1 MDRAAGVL
9 LRPGRDLRFFGFQW
23 HITDRC
29 NLRCAHCYQD
39 SFAPLPAENLA
50 NVRKLA
56 DRIFKSL
63 PDRRVSVNLT
73 GGEPLLVPWL
83 FDLIE
88 HLQAFENL
96 DEINLITNG
105 TVATPEVLDGIR
117 RSEKVRY
124 LKVSL
129 ESGIH
134 DVNDYIRGAGNLAK
148 VSDSVLRYQHK
159 TEKPVI
165 LMVTLGG
172 YNLETIEETVRYAG
186 FIRASGVIFE
196 RFIPLGHG
204 RKLEGQVLSADEWS
218 QAVESIARAS
228 KTGVDPRALDPY
240 QAFWIWLDPQREERL
255 QGALCNLGDESM
267 ALMPDGTVYPCRRL
281 PEPVGNALREPF
293 SEILSRLSRYR
304 PDADAGCR
312 ALARSL
318 DRSPAGR
325 DTGV

>member
-1 MDRAAGVL
+1 
-9 LRPGRDLRFFGFQW
+9 LRFFGFQW

-39 SFAPLPAENLA
+39 SYAPLPAENLA
-50 NVRKLA
+50 NQKKLA
-56 DRIFKSL
+56 DRIFGGL
-63 PDRRVSVNLT
+63 RDRKVLVNLT
-73 GGEPLLVPWL
+73 GGEPLLAPWL
-83 FDLIE
+83 FDLIG
-88 HLQAFENL
+88 HLQGFDNL
-96 DEINLITNG
+96 EEISLITNG

-117 RSEKVRY
+117 RFEKIRY

-134 DVNDYIRGAGNLAK
+134 EANDFIRGSGNLAK
-148 VSDSVLRYQHK
+148 VSDGILRYRRV

-165 LMVTLGG
+165 IMVTLGG
-172 YNLETIEETVRYAG
+172 YNLDTIEETVRYADFVG
-186 FIRASGVIFE
+186 ASGVIFE

-204 RKLEGQVLSADEWS
+204 RKLEGQVLSAEEWS

-228 KTGVDPRALDPY
+228 KTGVDPRALAPY
-240 QAFWIWLDPQREERL
+240 QAFWIWLDPHRDERL
-255 QGALCNLGDESM
+255 QGARCNLGDESM

-281 PEPVGNALREPF
+281 PEPVGNALHDPF
-293 SEILSRLSRYR
+293 SKILSRLRQYV
-304 PDADAGCR
+304 PDADGGCR

-325 DTGV
+325 GTGV

>member
-1 MDRAAGVL
+1 MKT
-9 LRPGRDLRFFGFQW
+9 FGFQW

-50 NVRKLA
+50 NLKKLA
-56 DRIFKSL
+56 DRVFKGL
-63 PDRRVSVNLT
+63 ADRRITVNLT

-83 FDLIE
+83 FDLIDY
-88 HLQAFENL
+88 LQAFENL
-96 DEINLITNG
+96 EEISLITNG

-117 RSEKVRY
+117 RSGKIRY

-134 DVNDYIRGAGNLAK
+134 EVNDFIRGAGNLAK
-148 VSDSVLRYQHK
+148 VSDGILHYRRV
-159 TEKPVI
+159 TDKPVI

-172 YNLETIEETVRYAG
+172 YNLDSIEETVRYAG
-186 FIRASGVIFE
+186 FVGAAGIIFE

-204 RKLEGQVLSADEWS
+204 RKLDGQVLSADEWS
-218 QAVESIARAS
+218 QAVATIARAS
-228 KTGVDPRALDPY
+228 GPGVDPRALAPY
-240 QAFWIWLDPQREERL
+240 RAFWLWLDPGRTEKL

-281 PEPVGNALREPF
+281 PVPVGNALSEPF
-293 SEILSRLSRYR
+293 SRIVSRLGECRTD
-304 PDADAGCR
+304 PETGCR
-312 ALARSL
+312 ALARAL
-318 DRSPAGR
+318 DSHPSGR
-325 DTGV
+325 GTCV

>member
-1 MDRAAGVL
+1 L
-9 LRPGRDLRFFGFQW
+9 KTFGFQW

-39 SFAPLPAENLA
+39 SFAPLPAENLK
-50 NVRKLA
+50 NLKTLA
-56 DRIFKSL
+56 DRIFEDL
-63 PDRRVSVNLT
+63 ADRRVTVNLT

-83 FDLIE
+83 FDLLE
-88 HLQAFENL
+88 YLQAFGNL
-96 DEINLITNG
+96 EEISLITNG
-105 TVATPEVLDGIR
+105 TVTTPEVLDGIR
-117 RSEKVRY
+117 RFEKIRY

-134 DVNDYIRGAGNLAK
+134 EVNDYIRGAGNLAK
-148 VSDSVLRYQHK
+148 VSDGILRYQGV

-172 YNLETIEETVRYAG
+172 YNLDTIEETVRYAG
-186 FIRASGVIFE
+186 FVGAAGVIFE

-204 RKLEGQVLSADEWS
+204 RKLDGQVLSADEWS
-218 QAVESIARAS
+218 QAAATIARMS
-228 KTGVDPRALDPY
+228 KTGVDPRALAPY
-240 QAFWIWLDPQREERL
+240 RAFWLWLDPQKTEKL

-281 PEPVGNALREPF
+281 PASVGNALSEPF
-293 SEILSRLSRYR
+293 SEILSRLKDYR
-304 PDADAGCR
+304 TGADAGCR

-318 DRSPAGR
+318 DSHPSGR
-325 DTGV
+325 GTCV

>member
-1 MDRAAGVL
+1 MK
-9 LRPGRDLRFFGFQW
+9 FFGFQW

-39 SFAPLPAENLA
+39 SFAPLPVENLK
-50 NVRKLA
+50 NLKTLA
-56 DRIFKSL
+56 DRIFEDL
-63 PDRRVSVNLT
+63 ADRRITVNLT

-83 FDLIE
+83 FDLIDY
-88 HLQAFENL
+88 LQAFENL
-96 DEINLITNG
+96 EEISLITNG

-117 RSEKVRY
+117 RFEQIRY

-134 DVNDYIRGAGNLAK
+134 EVNDYIRGAGTLAK
-148 VSDSVLRYQHK
+148 VSDGILRYRRV

-172 YNLETIEETVRYAG
+172 YNLDTIEETVRYADFVG
-186 FIRASGVIFE
+186 ASGIIFE

-204 RKLEGQVLSADEWS
+204 RKLDGQVLSADEWS
-218 QAVESIARAS
+218 QAAESIARAS
-228 KTGVDPRALDPY
+228 KTGVDPRALAPY
-240 QAFWIWLDPQREERL
+240 QAFWIWLDPHREERL

-267 ALMPDGTVYPCRRL
+267 ALMPDGTVYPCRRM
-281 PEPVGNALREPF
+281 PEPVGNALKEPF
-293 SEILSRLSRYR
+293 SKILSRLRQYL
-304 PDADAGCR
+304 PDAEAGCR

>member
-1 MDRAAGVL
+1 L
-9 LRPGRDLRFFGFQW
+9 KFFGFQW

-50 NVRKLA
+50 NVKKLA
-56 DRIFKSL
+56 DRVSKGL
-63 PDRRVSVNLT
+63 PDRRISVNLT

-117 RSEKVRY
+117 RFEKVRY

-134 DVNDYIRGAGNLAK
+134 EANDFIRGAGNLAK
-148 VSDSVLRYQHK
+148 VSDNVLRYQSK

-218 QAVESIARAS
+218 QATASIARAS
-228 KTGVDPRALDPY
+228 RTGVDPRALAPY
-240 QAFWIWLDPQREERL
+240 QAFWIWLDPQKEERL

-293 SEILSRLSRYR
+293 SKILSRLSQYR

>member
-1 MDRAAGVL
+1 MDRTAGAI
-9 LRPGRDLRFFGFQW
+9 LRPGRDLKAFGFQW

-39 SFAPLPAENLA
+39 SFAPLPAENLK
-50 NVRKLA
+50 NLKTLA

-63 PDRRVSVNLT
+63 SPARVTVNLT

-83 FDLIE
+83 FELID
-88 HLQAFENL
+88 HLQSFGNL
-96 DEINLITNG
+96 EEISLITNG
-105 TVATPEVLDGIR
+105 TVTTPEVLDGIR
-117 RSEKVRY
+117 RFEKIRY

-134 DVNDYIRGAGNLAK
+134 EVNDYIRGAGSLAK
-148 VSDSVLRYQHK
+148 VSDGILRYRRV
-159 TEKPVI
+159 TDKPVI

-172 YNLETIEETVRYAG
+172 YNLDSIEETVRYADFVG
-186 FIRASGVIFE
+186 ASGVIFE

-204 RKLEGQVLSADEWS
+204 RKLDRQVLSADEWS

-228 KTGVDPRALDPY
+228 RTGVDPRALAPY
-240 QAFWIWLDPQREERL
+240 RAFWVWLDPKKTERL

-281 PEPVGNALREPF
+281 PVSVGNALSEPF
-293 SEILSRLSRYR
+293 SRILSRLGEYR
-304 PDADAGCR
+304 ADAEAGCR
-312 ALARSL
+312 ALARAL
-318 DRSPAGR
+318 DSHPPGR